1 MCARLIIPPIHNTH
15 EAYPKLGN
23 NRLLTKFDVIIEVIK
38 PLIDS
43 KEKKCKINISLR
55 KKTII

>member
-1 MCARLIIPPIHNTH
+1 MCARLIIPPIHNAH

-23 NRLLTKFDVIIEVIK
+23 NRLSTKFDVIIEIIK

-43 KEKKCKINISLR
+43 KEKKNAK
-55 KKTII
+55 